1 MQLTGSSFVYF
12 RPFIVWGETQNP
24 EAKRTFAG
32 ATVDFFVSHR
42 RVVYGRATRSFAE
55 EEPVFSSRYRRHNRS
70 LVFSLFSLIGSC
82 LGTKAPLD
90 PMITMPPAPSAP
102 RPLPPAP
109 CQPPRRSIDRSIR
122 VAAEMRTKGWDPTRR
137 AHSAMIGALWR
148 VDDWEGILDVRSRRC
163 KVLSEAIVAPLHLS
177 LRHNPRWT
185 WLCSPTIALPHVA
198 FLKRPLLVLVS
209 TSLAF
214 VRQRSAGMDKVVGA
228 QSRLVSVAACVLF
241 TKSATISPKYR
252 ST

>member
-1 MQLTGSSFVYF
+1 MKSAVKFERSACVCSHMQLTGSSFVYF

-90 PMITMPPAPSAP
+90 PMITMPPAPCTTI
-102 RPLPPAP
+102 PAP
-109 CQPPRRSIDRSIR
+109 GALPTTPTINRSIDQGGSGDADQGLGSDAKGSLGDDRS
-122 VAAEMRTKGWDPTRR
+122 
-137 AHSAMIGALWR
+137 ALA
-148 VDDWEGILDVRSRRC
+148 SRR
-163 KVLSEAIVAPLHLS
+163 LGGYS
-177 LRHNPRWT
+177 
-185 WLCSPTIALPHVA
+185 
-198 FLKRPLLVLVS
+198 
-209 TSLAF
+209 
-214 VRQRSAGMDKVVGA
+214 
-228 QSRLVSVAACVLF
+228 
-241 TKSATISPKYR
+241 
-252 ST
+252 